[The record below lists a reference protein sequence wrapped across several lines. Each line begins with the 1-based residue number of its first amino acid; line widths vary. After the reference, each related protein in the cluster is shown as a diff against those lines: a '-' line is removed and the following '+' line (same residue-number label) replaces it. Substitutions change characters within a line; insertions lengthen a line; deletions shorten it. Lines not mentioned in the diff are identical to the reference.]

1 VYTIEQTLIWLR
13 HILGLFRLKAIVGA
27 SLAKGRTGSCESSGL
42 PVASSAQIRLKRDDP
57 SGSEARH
64 PSLRI
69 LFIHSHLAD
78 VKRCLKVLGKLHF
91 TVSSDVVVTPEEFT
105 ERLGSHTYDLVIAEH
120 PSPNWL
126 ETQALEIL
134 LQSKRQIPFIF
145 VGGTLPRETVA
156 EFITKGA
163 YDCIE
168 MDHIG
173 HLPVAIHRALDEK
186 TLREDRD
193 RAENGLKHSEA
204 RYRALAGNLSYGICR
219 CGLEGKF
226 LEVNDALVKMLGYA
240 SREELLAVNLASDL
254 IQDPGKCMQLL
265 GQPDQQGAADPI
277 EIDWKRKDGT
287 TLKLRVSGQAVM
299 GEQGELKSYEII
311 TEDVTKQR
319 QLENHLR
326 QQAARDPLT
335 GLANYRR
342 LAEVLDM
349 EIKRSERT
357 GREFALLLFD
367 LDELKKINDR
377 YGHLV
382 GSHAI
387 CRVADV
393 LSFCRDIDTAARYG
407 GDEFAVVLPETGAE
421 AANQAAQRIC
431 DSIANDGMGPL
442 LSVSMGVAVYPRDG
456 ESIEALLHA
465 ADAAMY
471 SVKAKKNASFL
482 IRGDASSARSCR

>member
-1 VYTIEQTLIWLR
+1 MASTSQV
-13 HILGLFRLKAIVGA
+13 RLN
-27 SLAKGRTGSCESSGL
+27 
-42 PVASSAQIRLKRDDP
+42 RDDP
-57 SGSEARH
+57 SGSEGRH
-64 PSLRI
+64 PPLRI
-69 LFIHSHLAD
+69 LFVHSHVAD
-78 VKRCLKVLGKLHF
+78 VKRCLEVLDKLHF
-91 TVSSDVVVTPEEFT
+91 TVSAEVVVTPEEFT
-105 ERLGSHTYDLVIAEH
+105 ERLGSRFYDLVVAEH
-120 PSPNWL
+120 PSPNWQ
-126 ETQALEIL
+126 EAQALEL
-134 LQSKRQIPFIF
+134 LHLSKRQIPLIF
-145 VGGTLPRETVA
+145 VGGTLQRETVA

-186 TLREDRD
+186 ALRDDRD
-193 RAENGLKHSEA
+193 RAENGLRHSEA

-219 CGLEGKF
+219 CSLDGKF
-226 LEVNDALVKMLGYA
+226 LEVNEAMVKMLGYA
-240 SREELLAVNLASDL
+240 SREELLSANLASDL
-254 IQDPGKCMQLL
+254 IQDPGKCARLL
-265 GQPDQQGAADPI
+265 GQPDPQGSLDPI
-277 EIDWKRKDGT
+277 EIEWKRKDGT
-287 TLKLRVSGQAVM
+287 TLKVRVSGQEVM
-299 GEQGELKSYEII
+299 GEQGELKSYEVI

-319 QLENHLR
+319 QLEDHLR

-367 LDELKKINDR
+367 LDGLKKINDR
-377 YGHLV
+377 YGHLI
-382 GSHAI
+382 GSHAL

-421 AANQAAQRIC
+421 AANQVAQRIC

-442 LSVSMGVAVYPRDG
+442 LSVSIGVAVYPHDG
-456 ESIEALLHA
+456 ERIEALLRT
-465 ADAAMY
+465 ADVAMY
-471 SVKAKKNASFL
+471 SMKARKTQVS
-482 IRGDASSARSCR
+482 